1 MAKKIKATNLIK
13 ISDVI
18 FDKGLYLT
26 LAPINFLMR
35 NVSYPLGVILSTLVC
50 ITWSLFVVFV
60 ISVLANSLLLLNALI
75 TILKKENG
83 N

>member
-1 MAKKIKATNLIK
+1 MAKKIKVTNLIK

-26 LAPINFLMR
+26 LSPINFLMR
-35 NVSYPLGVILSTLVC
+35 NVPYPLGVILATLVC
-50 ITWSLFVVFV
+50 ITWSLFIVFV
-60 ISVLANSLLLLNALI
+60 ISILANSLLLLNALI
-75 TILKKENG
+75 TIFKKENG